1 MSFRRPP
8 ASEPRC
14 RHRGGT
20 GPPACV
26 IGALGSSVA
35 AAGVLVFAAGI
46 TASSGDAVDLV
57 ITGRPRRADSR
68 QLSGRPLGCCPD
80 PQDVE
85 AAKGEGMA
93 ANIRD
98 VRLRRIGRDDVVAS
112 ALGNNAAWLCSCGRK
127 TPLIGSLMIARG
139 EVSCPSCGQQYRV
152 VADARP
158 EVAGAMMTMRW
169 CPTAES
175 TWGELRRP
183 GGPPGTR
190 ARSDEAA
197 LVCRR
202 ARCC

>member
-1 MSFRRPP
+1 MYSVPDKSGLQDYPHGGSSPRPAMTSCRGALIGRALQPQGCRALVFPP
-8 ASEPRC
+8 AICVRTPLSTPGG
-14 RHRGGT
+14 HRS
-20 GPPACV
+20 PACV

-35 AAGVLVFAAGI
+35 AAG
-46 TASSGDAVDLV
+46 
-57 ITGRPRRADSR
+57 
-68 QLSGRPLGCCPD
+68 
-80 PQDVE
+80 E
-85 AAKGEGMA
+85 GEGMA

-175 TWGELRRP
+175 TWGELPRP